1 MMMMFLLSS
10 PAYPVGVRYAGL
22 WPRDQG
28 FIADPLVIIQP
39 QCFIQRSARERGYRF
54 MIAWL
59 SWIFFAPNTYYH
71 LLPLESYL

>member
-10 PAYPVGVRYAGL
+10 PAYPVGVRYAGRL

-39 QCFIQRSARERGYRF
+39 QCFIQDQF
-54 MIAWL
+54 KNVVIDL
-59 SWIFFAPNTYYH
+59 
-71 LLPLESYL
+71 